1 MFCTVCCF
9 CSYVP
14 PENLFVCLVV
24 FCKTHILYCVFVVVK
39 CVFCGFVF
47 FPFFVLYRFCTP
59 SGDKRI
65 LVGSVIF
72 RFPFSSFR
80 AGAKKQKVRT
90 KSKPDSVRTRY
101 TPAVPP
107 YLKRMTASS
116 HRPPTRSVFL
126 RENYVRNY
134 FVRLGPRGPILS
146 NTVSVG
152 IPPSPTLYRSCVC
165 FLPFNGL

>member
-1 MFCTVCCF
+1 MFSV
-9 CSYVP
+9 
-14 PENLFVCLVV
+14 
-24 FCKTHILYCVFVVVK
+24 ILS
-39 CVFCGFVF
+39 F
-47 FPFFVLYRFCTP
+47 FLCFVLYRFCTP
-59 SGDKRI
+59 LSYKRI
-65 LVGSVIF
+65 LVGSVTLPVF
-72 RFPFSSFR
+72 RLPSR
-80 AGAKKQKVRT
+80 CKKQKVRT

-107 YLKRMTASS
+107 YLKRLTASS

-152 IPPSPTLYRSCVC
+152 IPPSPTLYRSYVC

>member
-1 MFCTVCCF
+1 M
-9 CSYVP
+9 P
-14 PENLFVCLVV
+14 PENLFVYLVV
-24 FCKTHILYCVFVVVK
+24 FLQNTYFILRFCCCKVCFLR
-39 CVFCGFVF
+39 FCF
-47 FPFFVLYRFCTP
+47 FPFFCFISLLHAFDRQANSRRFGALLVFRLP
-59 SGDKRI
+59 SRC
-65 LVGSVIF
+65 
-72 RFPFSSFR
+72 
-80 AGAKKQKVRT
+80 KKQKVRT
-90 KSKPDSVRTRY
+90 KSKSDSVRTRY

-107 YLKRMTASS
+107 YLKRLTASS

>member
-1 MFCTVCCF
+1 MFSAVLSF
-9 CSYVP
+9 SIF
-14 PENLFVCLVV
+14 LFYIAFARLRATSE
-24 FCKTHILYCVFVVVK
+24 F
-39 CVFCGFVF
+39 
-47 FPFFVLYRFCTP
+47 
-59 SGDKRI
+59 S
-65 LVGSVIF
+65 SVRC
-72 RFPFSSFR
+72 RFPFSAFR
-80 AGAKKQKVRT
+80 AGVKNKKIRT

>member
-1 MFCTVCCF
+1 M
-9 CSYVP
+9 P
-14 PENLFVCLVV
+14 PENLFVYLVV

-59 SGDKRI
+59 SIDKRI
-65 LVGSVIF
+65 LVGSV
-72 RFPFSSFR
+72 RFSFSAFR
-80 AGAKKQKVRT
+80 ADAKNK
-90 KSKPDSVRTRY
+90 KSVQNPNRILYGPRY

-107 YLKRMTASS
+107 YLKRLTASS

>member
-1 MFCTVCCF
+1 MFSV
-9 CSYVP
+9 
-14 PENLFVCLVV
+14 
-24 FCKTHILYCVFVVVK
+24 ILSF
-39 CVFCGFVF
+39 
-47 FPFFVLYRFCTP
+47 FFVLFYIAFARLRATSEF
-59 SGDKRI
+59 S
-65 LVGSVIF
+65 SVRCAL
-72 RFPFSSFR
+72 RFPPSEQVQ
-80 AGAKKQKVRT
+80 KKQKVRT

-107 YLKRMTASS
+107 YLKRLTASS